1 MHAHAHAHYNNNA
14 GDQIQLVHYVKAL
27 DHPCMVSMHE
37 NITNGEKVCRSK
49 SCGPVEHCEIKHPH
63 KKCTPKPGDKAAWV
77 EVSGAAACE
86 TNDDPGVKIE
96 RISYQELEGFDCC
109 KRLCEE
115 TCGCIAVDYF
125 WDTGWCSLYDKVCST
140 PKTVKD
146 GASVWRL
153 DR

>member
-1 MHAHAHAHYNNNA
+1 MPCLHAHAHAHYNNNA

-86 TNDDPGVKIE
+86 TNDDPGVKISATPL
-96 RISYQELEGFDCC
+96 RKGFFFRPFFPAQSKNPKI
-109 KRLCEE
+109 KRRE
-115 TCGCIAVDYF
+115 
-125 WDTGWCSLYDKVCST
+125 
-140 PKTVKD
+140 
-146 GASVWRL
+146 
-153 DR
+153 